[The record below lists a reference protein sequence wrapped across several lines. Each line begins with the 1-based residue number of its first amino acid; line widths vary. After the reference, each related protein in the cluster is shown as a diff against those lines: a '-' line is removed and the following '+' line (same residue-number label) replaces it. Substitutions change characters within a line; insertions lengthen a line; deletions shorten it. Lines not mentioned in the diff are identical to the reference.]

1 SSEKDSGELLCY
13 KTEGGTVA
21 LISLC
26 KYEPADLGV
35 WRGLIALSVD
45 SVEQRIVG
53 QKLRPLGSCQS
64 AEHEPVPMHREHY
77 VAQNT
82 VKSLST
88 VSKKPCEIT
97 RHQIQRLTAPERGLL
112 PDEAEHWESPVV

>member
-1 SSEKDSGELLCY
+1 HPQRRAPGNSCVIKLEES
-13 KTEGGTVA
+13 EGGTVA

-64 AEHEPVPMHREHY
+64 A
-77 VAQNT
+77 
-82 VKSLST
+82 
-88 VSKKPCEIT
+88 
-97 RHQIQRLTAPERGLL
+97 
-112 PDEAEHWESPVV
+112 